1 MTKDIH
7 RIANVTGFDNGCG
20 AYDFLHTYIDNI
32 DIIDWSQPQYK
43 HFLQLFGQTYQV
55 APTLENFKKAL
66 KAIPGYVNQEYTFG
80 PIARRHMALAL
91 GNDDAYRNSE
101 TLFNQFIT
109 TVEAYI
115 TDDNSEGSN
124 ESLRRA
130 NAEYLKRLK
139 AQYEGQDL
147 DIDAF
152 IKSNNDALLEYFNQ
166 QGFDNY
172 IQTLANTNEALMF
185 TVDEINNYARIMRI
199 NLEIYNRDDILV
211 SRHDEPRP
219 MFDLK
224 LYNAGIHWRYQAPAH
239 VSVDEVA
246 TRNLDTGVSPY
257 DRHPIIQTIYE
268 YGWNQV
274 NIQPFVKRV
283 QDACNDVALSQD
295 FLTQPVVDDY
305 RLLQPDTHLLHWH
318 TAVKSGFKG
327 QATLFKTANEFLN
340 QQLDQGV
347 EYDAA
352 EFNARFDALAD
363 AVAFGSS
370 DEMDLLTKPI
380 KIKL

>member
-1 MTKDIH
+1 MAKDIH
-7 RIANVTGFDNGCG
+7 RITNVTGFDNGCG
-20 AYDFLHTYIDNI
+20 AHDFLHVFVDNI
-32 DIIDWSQPQYK
+32 DIIDWTLPQYK
-43 HFLQLFGQTYQV
+43 GFLQLFGQAYQV
-55 APTLENFKKAL
+55 APTVENFKKAL
-66 KAIPGYVNQEYTFG
+66 KAIPGYVNQEFAFG
-80 PIARRHMALAL
+80 PIVRQHMALTL
-91 GNDDAYRNSE
+91 GQDDEYRNSE
-101 TLFNQFIT
+101 TLFNQFVT

-115 TDDNSEGSN
+115 TDNNNEGSN
-124 ESLRRA
+124 ESLKRA
-130 NAEYLKRLK
+130 NTEHLKRLK
-139 AQYEGQDL
+139 AEYERQDL

-152 IKSNNDALLEYFNQ
+152 IGSNKDALLEYFNQ

-172 IQTLANTNEALMF
+172 IQTLADTNESLMF

-199 NLEIYNRDDILV
+199 NLKVYNRDDILV
-211 SRHDEPRP
+211 SRHDAPRP
-219 MFDLK
+219 IFDLK

-239 VSVDEVA
+239 VSLEEVA
-246 TRNLDTGVSPY
+246 ARNLDTGMSPY

-268 YGWNQV
+268 YGWNKV
-274 NIQPFVKRV
+274 NIQPLVKRV
-283 QDACNDVALSQD
+283 QDACNGIALSQD
-295 FLTQPVVDDY
+295 FLAQPVVDNY
-305 RLLQPDTHLLHWH
+305 RLLQPETHLLHWH
-318 TAVKSGFKG
+318 EAVKSGFKG